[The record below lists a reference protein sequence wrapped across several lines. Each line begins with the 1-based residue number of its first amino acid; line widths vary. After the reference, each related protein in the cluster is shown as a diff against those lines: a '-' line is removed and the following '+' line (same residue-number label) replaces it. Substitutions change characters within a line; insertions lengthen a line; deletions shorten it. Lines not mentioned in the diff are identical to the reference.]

1 MDFFLILKSREL
13 NHKSEMAR
21 NAIHRRVVLPMAFNA
36 KTHRVIHLAL
46 GDRLRVHI
54 AMAFGA
60 VHSRSNVRRVIELH
74 VRGGLKSVNSLP
86 WNVLASRAIGREL
99 FDLRL
104 VGGDHLMARH
114 AEVDARDSGVRA
126 LIHADM
132 AVRALH
138 PIGKVHFMGVGDGLH
153 RLGARAEEFPNR
165 VAHGPMR
172 RGEDRR
178 GLRRRLGRGAG
189 IVGGHGA
196 SQDRPRQ
203 DDHPEN
209 HCNAKPTVHTECG
222 QRQITLLESISD
234 RELAILHVPS
244 AAVNPEFRAISRRS
258 FLRARPGIMIVR
270 WITRP

>member
-1 MDFFLILKSREL
+1 
-13 NHKSEMAR
+13 
-21 NAIHRRVVLPMAFNA
+21 MAFNA

-165 VAHGPMR
+165 VRCAVVKI
-172 RGEDRR
+172 GEVCA
-178 GLRRRLGRGAG
+178 AG
-189 IVGGHGA
+189 WDAVLESSAGMV
-196 SQDRPRQ
+196 RPRIAPVRTITPRIIATRSQ
-203 DDHPEN
+203 RFTR
-209 HCNAKPTVHTECG
+209 NAGNDK
-222 QRQITLLESISD
+222 S
-234 RELAILHVPS
+234 PS
-244 AAVNPEFRAISRRS
+244 WNPSLIANWPYYMCPPP
-258 FLRARPGIMIVR
+258 L
-270 WITRP
+270 